1 MDNLNIYLLGKLDS
15 NVFENSREFLQFSVK
30 SIIDDYKDIVKEEKF
45 NCFVESIYKYGLI
58 EGEGESKED
67 RFYDFLKDRLVIFN
81 PIINSNNPSTC
92 NEIFVKKPEN
102 FKEEFVYKAIPVFSK
117 KNLKISFEEFK
128 QKLINK
134 EWIDQIEGFSQSK
147 ESVPNIIFFEDEER
161 IYALAG
167 FTTQLCR
174 YGKVIYDYDKIYV
187 VEENEAW
194 YENFVRSAE
203 LEDIIFVEENTALEI
218 ENLARMSNAIDHLSL
233 ISDLETREDDKHV
246 QEEIIEK
253 SNIKTLSDNINDEE
267 SKGES
272 DIFEDGTIGSAVG
285 DILGQFKYKATD
297 NIHSEGSDGKEEG
310 NNEGEI
316 LERDYK
322 EGQTTITET
331 NIDIT
336 VKDEDKEKVSS
347 AISINE
353 GVFLRTFMNTCR
365 AMNLL
370 YDEKDLINFHTAMK
384 SSKLVILSGM
394 SGTGKSK
401 IVQAYGKALGL
412 DENRLNFI
420 SVRPSWGDDSD
431 LLGYVDSINN
441 IYRPGDSRFIDT
453 LIEASNN
460 KENIYIICLDEMNL
474 ARVEHYFSQILSV
487 LELDRDDRILK
498 LYNEE
503 LEGTIKNSNKY
514 KANIK
519 IGNNILLVGTV
530 NLDESTYHFSD
541 KVLDRAN
548 VITLN
553 QVNFLELKKLQR
565 NKENLVKVKE
575 ISFREYEKMI
585 DSNDLIDLKDRE
597 LELLSEINEKM
608 NFLNKNVG
616 IGFRIITQIDDYIRN
631 IPKDSIISR
640 EEGID
645 IQLTQRILPKI
656 RGTKEQWGEFIG
668 EYDIY
673 DDENSYSKNLNS
685 ELIKILDNYK
695 DVSDFKTSR
704 KYILNKARELSIYG
718 YTL

>member
-128 QKLINK
+128 RKLINK
-134 EWIDQIEGFSQSK
+134 EWIDEIEGFSQSK

-174 YGKVIYDYDKIYV
+174 YGKVIYDYDKIYA

-246 QEEIIEK
+246 QEERVEK
-253 SNIKTLSDNINDEE
+253 SNIKTLLDNINDEE

-272 DIFEDGTIGSAVG
+272 DIFEEGTIGSAVW
-285 DILGQFKYKATD
+285 DI
-297 NIHSEGSDGKEEG
+297 S
-310 NNEGEI
+310 
-316 LERDYK
+316 
-322 EGQTTITET
+322 
-331 NIDIT
+331 
-336 VKDEDKEKVSS
+336 VKDEDKEKINSE
-347 AISINE
+347 ISINE

-370 YDEKDLINFHTAMK
+370 YEEKDLINFHTAMK

-585 DSNDLIDLKDRE
+585 DSSDLIDLKDRE

>member
-15 NVFENSREFLQFSVK
+15 NVFENSRNFLQFSVK
-30 SIIDDYKDIVKEEKF
+30 PIIKDYKEIVKEERF
-45 NCFVESIYKYGLI
+45 NCFIESIYKYGLI
-58 EGEGESKED
+58 EGEDESKED

-81 PIINSNNPSTC
+81 PIINSTNPATY
-92 NEIFVKKPEN
+92 NEIFVKQPEN

-128 QKLINK
+128 RKLINR
-134 EWIDQIEGFSQSK
+134 EWIAQIEGFLQSK

-161 IYALAG
+161 IYALTG

-174 YGKVIYDYDKIYV
+174 YGKVIYDYDKIYS

-218 ENLARMSNAIDHLSL
+218 ENLARMSNVIDHSSLSG
-233 ISDLETREDDKHV
+233 DLETIEDEKSV
-246 QEEIIEK
+246 QEESIEK

-272 DIFEDGTIGSAVG
+272 DIFEEGTIGSAVG

-297 NIHSEGSDGKEEG
+297 NLHSEGSDGKEEG

-316 LERDYK
+316 LERECK

-331 NIDIT
+331 NIDII
-336 VKDEDKEKVSS
+336 VKEEDEEKIISE
-347 AISINE
+347 ISINE

-370 YDEKDLINFHTAMK
+370 YEEKDLINFHTAMK

-401 IVQAYGKALGL
+401 IVQAYGKSLGL

-441 IYRPGDSRFIDT
+441 LYRPGDSGFIDT

-460 KENIYIICLDEMNL
+460 KENLYIICLDEMNL

-487 LELDRDDRILK
+487 LELDKEDRILK

-503 LEGTIKNSNKY
+503 LEETIKNSNRY

-519 IGNNILLVGTV
+519 IGTNILLVGTV

-553 QVNFLELKKLQR
+553 QVNFLELKKLQS
-565 NKENLVKVKE
+565 NKENIVKVKE
-575 ISFREYEKMI
+575 VSFKEYEKMI
-585 DSNDLIDLKDRE
+585 NTREFIDLNDRE

-673 DDENSYSKNLNS
+673 DDESLYSSELTS
-685 ELIKILDNYK
+685 ELIRILDNYK

>member
-1 MDNLNIYLLGKLDS
+1 
-15 NVFENSREFLQFSVK
+15 
-30 SIIDDYKDIVKEEKF
+30 
-45 NCFVESIYKYGLI
+45 
-58 EGEGESKED
+58 
-67 RFYDFLKDRLVIFN
+67 
-81 PIINSNNPSTC
+81 
-92 NEIFVKKPEN
+92 
-102 FKEEFVYKAIPVFSK
+102 
-117 KNLKISFEEFK
+117 
-128 QKLINK
+128 
-134 EWIDQIEGFSQSK
+134 
-147 ESVPNIIFFEDEER
+147 
-161 IYALAG
+161 
-167 FTTQLCR
+167 
-174 YGKVIYDYDKIYV
+174 
-187 VEENEAW
+187 
-194 YENFVRSAE
+194 
-203 LEDIIFVEENTALEI
+203 
-218 ENLARMSNAIDHLSL
+218 
-233 ISDLETREDDKHV
+233 
-246 QEEIIEK
+246 
-253 SNIKTLSDNINDEE
+253 
-267 SKGES
+267 
-272 DIFEDGTIGSAVG
+272 
-285 DILGQFKYKATD
+285 
-297 NIHSEGSDGKEEG
+297 
-310 NNEGEI
+310 
-316 LERDYK
+316 
-322 EGQTTITET
+322 
-331 NIDIT
+331 
-336 VKDEDKEKVSS
+336 
-347 AISINE
+347 
-353 GVFLRTFMNTCR
+353 
-365 AMNLL
+365 MNLL
-370 YDEKDLINFHTAMK
+370 YEEKDLINFHTAMK

-585 DSNDLIDLKDRE
+585 DSSDLIDLKDRE